1 MFTENLLGAQCRAP
15 HVVLVLVE
23 EAVRVSGTGQLQSTD
38 GRAGHQRHGV
48 TTVRTVASDLEAG
61 GVGETGASGN
71 IRELPEG
78 ERLGQKLSFVS
89 QRVR

>member
-61 GVGETGASGN
+61 GGWG
-71 IRELPEG
+71 
-78 ERLGQKLSFVS
+78 RLGHLGTLESFQKGNVLDKS
-89 QRVR
+89 